1 MRLTIV
7 AVLAAASLPLAL
19 LPALAAHDGSP
30 SDPTG
35 SGRTEHQGRVATD
48 LGVNITMAGDTPA
61 EVQQFLDKLKP
72 ETRQLVLGGMPAL
85 FARARAS
92 EVAANDPVLQK
103 GPLTARHDNRKA
115 GDGLYLPIP
124 GRPGIIADLRD

>member
-48 LGVNITMAGDTPA
+48 LGVNITLAGDTPA

-72 ETRQLVLGGMPAL
+72 ETRQLVLAGCRHYLREPVQVKWPQTIPFCKMAL
-85 FARARAS
+85 
-92 EVAANDPVLQK
+92 
-103 GPLTARHDNRKA
+103 
-115 GDGLYLPIP
+115 
-124 GRPGIIADLRD
+124 